1 MGGGLDPSFGTS
13 PSTPKNSLIKIWL
26 SKIWPFKAIRG
37 QRFSFEIPYFSEL
50 SLPNNFF
57 SSSFFSLH
65 FLTCLRPGNVAKA
78 NGKMDAPCLWSEFRS
93 NIDQNWPISWGIL
106 LFMSNLGLKMAK
118 FYTIFKLI
126 FNISNLQSSQIA
138 NKLIK
143 KHLKEFKWL
152 SLVQVLRYW
161 RIVKTRI
168 QRQQPFAN
176 GKCIFQI

>member
-1 MGGGLDPSFGTS
+1 
-13 PSTPKNSLIKIWL
+13 
-26 SKIWPFKAIRG
+26 
-37 QRFSFEIPYFSEL
+37 
-50 SLPNNFF
+50 
-57 SSSFFSLH
+57 
-65 FLTCLRPGNVAKA
+65 
-78 NGKMDAPCLWSEFRS
+78 
-93 NIDQNWPISWGIL
+93 
-106 LFMSNLGLKMAK
+106 MSNLGLKMAK

-143 KHLKEFKWL
+143 KHLKEFKWS

-176 GKCIFQI
+176 GKCIFQIQIGCGTAQLDVNVVATPWILFRKYLRNYSRNLTIFNCVGSSFDACFCPYDWICSNRKIGKLAPEITRGRILFTFLNIFFE